1 MYRMN
6 RLPLVLSSLAAAML
20 LLANQASQAGQ
31 EYHVPAAPPISD
43 NTCYPPVSPPA
54 TMSCTVPCCPPAV
67 APAPTKRPVC
77 TDAELVDE
85 LISIINETNAPDTL
99 VVTVMIL
106 EPLGYKARAAVPAI
120 IRAAE
125 RLKVWDGSKVSKR
138 PKAKEEYAEQIVEGI
153 MKILDD
159 APAATSPC
167 QLEGRKE
174 RKDKPIDPS
183 EDVNQINA
191 DWRRFWMNDQPSN
204 STPVRVHGSS
214 RPDVPQ
220 ETTPVAQPTPP
231 LCGGAED
238 FFPIDVPPPDEL
250 MDMLLSQSADLR
262 KINEE
267 WCNLW
272 MNDQPSPRRSRCT
285 YARVH
290 GGIGPGVE

>member
-1 MYRMN
+1 MCRMN

-20 LLANQASQAGQ
+20 LASQASQAGQ
-31 EYHVPAAPPISD
+31 EYHISAGPPIRD
-43 NTCYPPVSPPA
+43 NTCYPTASPPA
-54 TMSCTVPCCPPAV
+54 TTSCTVPCCPPAV
-67 APAPTKRPVC
+67 ALAPNKRSVC

-85 LISIINETNAPDTL
+85 LINIINETNAPDTL

-138 PKAKEEYAEQIVEGI
+138 PKAKDEYAGQIVEGI
-153 MKILDD
+153 LKILDD

-167 QLEGRKE
+167 QPENRTGRL
-174 RKDKPIDPS
+174 DKPVDPS
-183 EDVNQINA
+183 EDVNQIKGE
-191 DWRRFWMNDQPSN
+191 WRRFWMNDQPLN
-204 STPVRVHGSS
+204 LTPARVHGGC

-220 ETTPVAQPTPP
+220 ATTPVAQPTPP

-238 FFPIDVPPPDEL
+238 YFPIAVPPPDEL

-267 WCNLW
+267 WCKLW
-272 MNDQPSPRRSRCT
+272 MNDQPSPRRSRSI
-285 YARVH
+285 YANVN
-290 GGIGPGVE
+290 GIIGPDVE